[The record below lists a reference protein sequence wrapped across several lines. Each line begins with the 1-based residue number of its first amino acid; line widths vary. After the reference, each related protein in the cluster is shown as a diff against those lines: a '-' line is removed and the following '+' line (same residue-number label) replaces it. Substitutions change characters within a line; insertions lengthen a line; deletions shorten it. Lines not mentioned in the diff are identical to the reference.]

1 MVSSSKASATRSPF
15 SKASATRSRSA
26 SSSDEDTLLK
36 KILFGIFG
44 SIIIIVTVWLVVSFL
59 RKIEKFESIATIT
72 YYYLPT
78 CGWCTKFTPTW
89 DKFAEEAKAK
99 GLNVRVNK
107 VNGNEASEEVNKYNI
122 NGFPHVQLV
131 KGDKVVPFN
140 GERTVES
147 LMTFVKAN
155 A

>member
-1 MVSSSKASATRSPF
+1 MVSKTPLKSL
-15 SKASATRSRSA
+15 SRSSA
-26 SSSDEDTLLK
+26 PPSPPSPHDDTLLK
-36 KILFGIFG
+36 NIAFGIFG
-44 SIIIIVTVWLVVSFL
+44 ASLIIVTVWLAVNFL
-59 RKIEKFESIATIT
+59 RKIEKFESVPTIT

-99 GLNVRVNK
+99 GLNVRVKK
-107 VNGNEASEEVNKYNI
+107 VNGSEASEEVNKYNI

-131 KGDKVVPFN
+131 KGNKVVPFR
-140 GERTVES
+140 GERTVEA
-147 LMTFVKAN
+147 LMAFVAAN